1 MLSIKEYSPYK
12 VILVDEDGN
21 ESTLTTTPPNW
32 FDLDVLETILGTILD
47 TQDVLTDKVSGIIGM
62 SVRGEEMNEYYN

>member
-21 ESTLTTTPPNW
+21 ESVLTTEPPNW
-32 FDLDVLETILGTILD
+32 YDLDILEMILD
-47 TQDVLTDKVSGIIGM
+47 VQNDRVSDIIDM
-62 SVRGEEMNEYYN
+62 SVRGGTE